1 LQCLHKIK
9 YIRVKARTVPKGN
22 YLNIE
27 VILTQQGNA
36 VFQI

>member
-9 YIRVKARTVPKGN
+9 YIRVKARTVPKDN
-22 YLNIE
+22 YLNIR
-27 VILTQQGNA
+27 VIIKQQGNA